1 MFLDNALMF
10 LKDAA
15 FDATPVEVDTGIAN
29 VGKGEPIQI
38 FFSGGQDIAGTTVIS
53 LQSSEVAGGP
63 YNPLQDFAVSEDN
76 ARDGAAFY
84 VPYPSER
91 YLIIALSGITAG
103 TNLNCGIVLDTHSN
117 G

>member
-1 MFLDNALMF
+1 
-10 LKDAA
+10 
-15 FDATPVEVDTGIAN
+15 
-29 VGKGEPIQI
+29 
-38 FFSGGQDIAGTTVIS
+38 
-53 LQSSEVAGGP
+53 LQSSTTSGGP

-76 ARDGAAFY
+76 AKNGAAFY

-103 TNLNCGIVLDTHSN
+103 TDISCGIVLDTHSN